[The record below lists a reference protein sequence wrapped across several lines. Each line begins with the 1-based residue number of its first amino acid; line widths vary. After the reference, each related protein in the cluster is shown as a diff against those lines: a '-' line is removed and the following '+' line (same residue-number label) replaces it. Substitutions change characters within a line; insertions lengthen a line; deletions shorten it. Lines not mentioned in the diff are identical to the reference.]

1 MIDISRE
8 SEINLI
14 NILIDQDIISGKD
27 LIDIKKA
34 SSEGEKSQ
42 LDAVFELKLTDEDKI
57 LDLLVKEQSLQVVDL
72 SNMQIPDDVRS
83 VLPSNYIRMNFIA
96 PFKIEGKTLH
106 IAISDS
112 SKLSLMRNLKTITKK
127 DIELHAA
134 KVTQISDYIQKLL
147 KEGETT
153 IEAIQKANKEKIFSE
168 EKAREWRYKKL
179 CERAKTL
186 LNKNQE
192 KHNIYLLTGH
202 TSSDNAETFILNL
215 SRGSN
220 FAGLS
225 NIESKRLIENQIY
238 LIRPILI
245 FSREDTKQFCNDM
258 KIPVWEDPTNSDLKL
273 KRNLVR
279 KKIIPTLEVIY
290 PGCSERI
297 NNFSQKMSKYNN
309 ERNDLSELA
318 YFYCKDVKGIDRN
331 LLNGMCIEAR
341 CTILNRF
348 LKEISAKQCSSKNL
362 IKLATSIYEKN
373 KGQINLQ
380 ELLKIVWD
388 KNYIN
393 FEKS

>member
-1 MIDISRE
+1 MSDENLTKKSWTSWHHRLHKDLLRDKKLIPNGANLLIAVSGGQDSMALLK
-8 SEINLI
+8 LI
-14 NILIDQDIISGKD
+14 NDMKIQHNWLVNVWHGNHQWHEKSERYALELKRYCEKKNISFFSD
-27 LIDIKKA
+27 RADIK
-34 SSEGEKSQ
+34 
-42 LDAVFELKLTDEDKI
+42 
-57 LDLLVKEQSLQVVDL
+57 
-72 SNMQIPDDVRS
+72 
-83 VLPSNYIRMNFIA
+83 
-96 PFKIEGKTLH
+96 
-106 IAISDS
+106 
-112 SKLSLMRNLKTITKK
+112 TIC
-127 DIELHAA
+127 
-134 KVTQISDYIQKLL
+134 
-147 KEGETT
+147 
-153 IEAIQKANKEKIFSE
+153 SE
-168 EKAREWRYKKL
+168 EKARDWRYKKL

-186 LNKNQE
+186 LNKNLH
-192 KHNIYLLTGH
+192 KHDIFLLTGH

-225 NIESKRLIENQIY
+225 NIESKRLLENEIF

-258 KIPVWEDPTNSDLKL
+258 DIPVWEDPTNSDLKL

-362 IKLATSIYEKN
+362 TKLATSIYEKN

-380 ELLKIVWD
+380 DFLKIVWD